1 MNYIGIVGARSFKD
15 KKSVQGLVKNISGN
29 SIIVTG
35 SCKGVC
41 LWTIEQA
48 KKRGLNIL
56 VYEPDLKN
64 IHSRFEAAK
73 RYYQR
78 NRELI
83 ERCDFVHA
91 FISAENGFTGGTRFE
106 IEYAIKLGKPFK
118 IYTEDNIPETIYLN
132 SLCYADRDFDFNP
145 AWQDFF
151 IETFSIKR
159 S

>member
-1 MNYIGIVGARSFKD
+1 MNYIGIVGARNFKN
-15 KKSVQGLVKNISGN
+15 KKSVQDLVKSVPGN

-41 LWTIEQA
+41 SWTIEQA
-48 KKRGLNIL
+48 KKRKLHMI

-64 IHSRFEAAK
+64 IHSRFEVAK

-83 ERCDFVHA
+83 ERCDFVYA

-106 IEYAIKLGKPFK
+106 IEYAIKLGKPFR
-118 IYTEDNIPETIYLN
+118 IYTEKN
-132 SLCYADRDFDFNP
+132 SSAIVYQSDLFSIDSSDYAQE
-145 AWQDFF
+145 WIDFF
-151 IETFSIKR
+151 LETFSLKR
-159 S
+159 G